1 MHDMGTSSGYDAPTT
16 PDWGNLKGRVSRTA
30 RDGYVSQQ
38 SARNTLKG
46 FIGTSG
52 GARNISRGG
61 GSIGGGRSAQ
71 NTARRLANFVSSVG
85 AVGLRQALE
94 SIGLAEFVGKP
105 ANEILPSLVDK
116 LGGPSSTINDVD
128 ARNALSR
135 VMNDLL
141 GDLETPEQVEEALS
155 QIMEGEAL
163 ESLLNQFFGYYLY
176 EQFCRVFYE
185 RLAKSVGSS
194 NADSYLSS
202 IFDTIKSALEYITHD
217 RDLSQ
222 IDWTGIEGQN
232 IADQI
237 LQDTFEIFGG

>member
-1 MHDMGTSSGYDAPTT
+1 MGTSSGYEAPTT
-16 PDWGNLKGRVSRTA
+16 PDWRDLKAKVTRTA
-30 RDGYVSQQ
+30 RDGSVLPHT
-38 SARNTLKG
+38 ARNTLND
-46 FIGTSG
+46 FIRTSG
-52 GARNISRGG
+52 GARTISRGDG
-61 GSIGGGRSAQ
+61 AIGTGRSAQ
-71 NTARRLANFVSSVG
+71 NIARRLANFVSSVG

-94 SIGLAEFVGKP
+94 SFGLSELVGKP
-105 ANEILPSLVDK
+105 ASEIIPALVDK
-116 LGGPSSTINDVD
+116 LGGPSSTINDTD
-128 ARNALSR
+128 ARKALSI
-135 VMNDLL
+135 VMDQLLKDL
-141 GDLETPEQVEEALS
+141 DTPEQVEEALN

-185 RLAKSVGSS
+185 RLGNRVGRS

-202 IFDTIKSALEYITHD
+202 IFDTIKSALELMTSN

-222 IDWTGIEGQN
+222 IDWKGAEGQN